1 MACYIVYIKEIDVL
15 FDGYKQNSDKLNR
28 IEEVYK
34 HE

>member
-1 MACYIVYIKEIDVL
+1 MACYIVYIKEIDAL

>member
-1 MACYIVYIKEIDVL
+1 MACYIINIKEIDAL

-28 IEEVYK
+28 IKEVYK